1 MRAFSLSDGVGVM
14 DPITYLD
21 ELESVFDA
29 ERRAQVAG
37 QGADLAEAEAATVKL
52 EARLRARSWC
62 ERPRSPS
69 LFHRLLAKLAR
80 RADGAVRG
88 RCCAI
93 CDGAGRESVSV
104 CLPAA

>member
-52 EARLRARSWC
+52 ERA
-62 ERPRSPS
+62 
-69 LFHRLLAKLAR
+69 HAR
-80 RADGAVRG
+80 RGLSGPPRAAPG
-88 RCCAI
+88 R
-93 CDGAGRESVSV
+93 
-104 CLPAA
+104 